1 MIFHNGEKKVNQVHI
16 INEQEVSFKKKS
28 RLREYLIDS
37 SGHFT

>member
-16 INEQEVSFKKKS
+16 INEQEVSFKKS